1 MKDNKKSVLVGMSGG
16 VDSSVAI
23 QILKDMD
30 FEVYG
35 ITLKLFDWQDSEDA
49 ISVAKKLSIP
59 HTILDISKEFK
70 KEIIDNFIDEYHN
83 GRTPNPCVLCNRE
96 VKIKY
101 LIKYA
106 DENGLDFI
114 ATGHYARIEKDA
126 NRYLLKK
133 SSDLKKDQSYF
144 LHRLTQNQL
153 SRILFPLE
161 GMKKELVRDI
171 ADKIGLNVAQKKDSQ
186 EICFIPENDYSSFV
200 KKNSPKKLVEG
211 NIVDT
216 DGNILGKHSGIC
228 EYTIGQR
235 KGLGIPSNKPFFVVD
250 IDARKNIIVVGD
262 SRDTFKKEFK
272 VKNLNWISV
281 EKLTEPMSVNVK
293 IRSASREIPSV
304 IQQSNEADTIIV
316 KVKEPIRAVTPGQS
330 AVFYD
335 DDTVVGGGI
344 IVKS

>member
-35 ITLKLFDWQDSEDA
+35 ITLKLFDWQDFEDA
-49 ISVAKKLSIP
+49 KSVAKKLSIP
-59 HTILDISKEFK
+59 HTILDISEEFK
-70 KEIIDNFIDEYHN
+70 KEIIDNFIDEYNN

-106 DENGLDFI
+106 DENGIDFV
-114 ATGHYARIEKDA
+114 ATGHYAKIVKNGD
-126 NRYLLKK
+126 RYLLKK
-133 SSDLKKDQSYF
+133 SSDPKKDQSYF
-144 LHRLTQNQL
+144 LHRLTQSQL
-153 SRILFPLE
+153 SRLLFPLE
-161 GMKKELVRDI
+161 GMKKEEVRDI
-171 ADKIGLNVAQKKDSQ
+171 ASRIGLSVAQKKDSQ
-186 EICFIPENDYSSFV
+186 EVCFIPENDYASFV
-200 KKNSPKKLVEG
+200 KKNSKKEFVEG
-211 NIVDT
+211 DIVDT
-216 DGNILGKHSGIC
+216 EGNVLGKHSGIC

-250 IDARKNIIVVGD
+250 IDSEKNIVVVGD
-262 SRDTFKKEFK
+262 NKDILKEEFK

-281 EKLTEPMSVNVK
+281 EKLTEPMDVNVK
-293 IRSASREIPSV
+293 IRSASNEIPAT
-304 IQQSNEADTIIV
+304 IQQSDEVDTVIV
-316 KVKEPIRAVTPGQS
+316 KVREAVRAVTPGQS

-335 DDTVVGGGI
+335 GDTVVGGGI
-344 IVKS
+344 ITKS